1 MTLEIGS
8 RSILLPLLLS
18 ACLAGFI
25 LGARSG
31 ELTLTCN
38 AMETQLLAGTN
49 NLALTPLL

>member
-18 ACLAGFI
+18 ACLAGYV

-31 ELTLTCN
+31 ERMLPCN
-38 AMETQLLAGTN
+38 AMDAQPLAGTN
-49 NLALTPLL
+49 NLGLTPLL